1 MDMTRF
7 LRTLLSITVLFL
19 ALSPPAHAYLDPGSG
34 SFMIQVLIA
43 GMAAFLLT
51 LKSFWNNIIH
61 FFSDKKGGREPKDK
75 G

>member
-1 MDMTRF
+1 
-7 LRTLLSITVLFL
+7 
-19 ALSPPAHAYLDPGSG
+19 
-34 SFMIQVLIA
+34 MIQVFIA

-61 FFSDKKGGREPKDK
+61 FFSDKKGDRKPKDK